1 LDARRA
7 LALLFCLLSLS
18 LAQIDETAAGRGDRS
33 RRNGDVT
40 HGQALISA
48 DRAATIAGSAT
59 GGRVL
64 DIRLTGGK
72 QPQYRVKV
80 LLDGKRVRNLSVDA
94 QSGAILR

>member
-1 LDARRA
+1 
-7 LALLFCLLSLS
+7 
-18 LAQIDETAAGRGDRS
+18 
-33 RRNGDVT
+33 
-40 HGQALISA
+40 
-48 DRAATIAGSAT
+48 
-59 GGRVL
+59 VL